1 MLTFE
6 QLNNREAKIAVVGL
20 GYVGLPLAVL
30 LAKKFAVIGFDI
42 DQRKIAEL
50 KSGLDRT
57 GEVGTEGIRAS
68 EMTFSDD
75 PAVLREARFLILAIP
90 TPIDENKR
98 PDLKLLE
105 RASAMIGKHLQ
116 KDSVVVYESTV
127 YPGVTED
134 ICLPIIERESGLKG
148 GVDFKVAY
156 SPERVNPGDKEHRIE
171 NVVKIVSG
179 MDTETLDLVDR
190 VYGSITSAGTYRA
203 ASIRVAEAAKAIENV
218 QRDLNVALVNE
229 LAVIFELL
237 GLSVYDV
244 LEAAGTKWNFLKFKP
259 GLVGGHCIGVDPYY
273 LTFKAESLGYQ
284 PEVILAGRRINDSM
298 GRYVAE
304 RTVKRMARLNKVASH
319 SRVAILGF
327 TFKENIPDVRNTRV
341 IDIYRELQAYGL
353 EPIVYDPHASA
364 EAVREEYGIELAA
377 WEDIKQVDTLII
389 AVAHDTFCRLR
400 SDEYRALM
408 NTDRL
413 LIVDVKRILRAS
425 EVAALGI
432 DYLTL

>member
-304 RTVKRMARLNKVASH
+304 RTVKRMARLNKVASE

-327 TFKENIPDVRNTRV
+327 TFKENIPAEILSPKAILVDFGKNIKRKTPKEFEPVSAPASLSLHKTTGNKKFWV
-341 IDIYRELQAYGL
+341 IVADKRLPPSFSFTPSCQ
-353 EPIVYDPHASA
+353 
-364 EAVREEYGIELAA
+364 
-377 WEDIKQVDTLII
+377 TFLI
-389 AVAHDTFCRLR
+389 R
-400 SDEYRALM
+400 S
-408 NTDRL
+408 
-413 LIVDVKRILRAS
+413 S
-425 EVAALGI
+425 P
-432 DYLTL
+432 